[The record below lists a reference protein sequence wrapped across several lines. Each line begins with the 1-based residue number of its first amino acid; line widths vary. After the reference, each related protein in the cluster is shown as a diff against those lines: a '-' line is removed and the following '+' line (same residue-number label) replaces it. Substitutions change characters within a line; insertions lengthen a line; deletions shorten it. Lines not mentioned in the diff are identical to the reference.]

1 MPKQRASAG
10 LALTLVRCAVATA
23 LAAPMCAF
31 ALVGG
36 AGVDLN
42 TADSPW
48 AGVGSLTVG
57 GNTFTATVIAPG
69 YVLTAAHVLAGSNPA
84 NVSFQLNAGSAE
96 VFSASQI
103 YVSPL
108 YTGSTA
114 GNLST
119 DPTVHADLAIIRL
132 AGSTPIGVPSYG
144 LYSGNVRGQDLSFVS
159 YAGSSTV
166 KQTGENMADMVYSNA
181 AGLAQTYLF
190 DFDGPD
196 LSTNRL
202 GFNMPANGTLGANRE
217 ASFVGGDSG
226 SSAFIQVQGQWQLAG
241 INTYQA
247 TFAVGPATSGAFGT
261 GGGGVVVSSYA
272 QWINSV
278 IATPVPEPQ
287 AWAMLLAGLGLL
299 GGAARRQRNQAKA
312 VDRVGWGG
320 GA

>member
-1 MPKQRASAG
+1 MAF
-10 LALTLVRCAVATA
+10 
-23 LAAPMCAF
+23 AAPVCAF

-36 AGVDLN
+36 AGADPN
-42 TADSPW
+42 TAGSPW

-57 GNTFTATVIAPG
+57 GGTFTATVIAPG

-96 VFSASQI
+96 VFSASQF
-103 YVSPL
+103 YVNPL
-108 YTGSTA
+108 YTGTA
-114 GNLST
+114 AENLST
-119 DPTVHADLAIIRL
+119 DPTVHADLAIIKL
-132 AGSTPIGVPSYG
+132 AGSTPMAVPTYG
-144 LYSGNVRGQDLSFVS
+144 LYSGSLRGQDLSFVS

-166 KQTGENMADMVYSNA
+166 KRTGENIVDAVFSDA

-202 GFNMPANGTLGANRE
+202 GFDMPANGTLGANRE

-247 TFAVGPATSGAFGT
+247 TFAEGPATSGAFGT
-261 GGGGVVVSSYA
+261 GGGGVVVSTYA
-272 QWINSV
+272 AWINSV

-299 GGAARRQRNQAKA
+299 GGAARQRRKP
-312 VDRVGWGG
+312 RH
-320 GA
+320 